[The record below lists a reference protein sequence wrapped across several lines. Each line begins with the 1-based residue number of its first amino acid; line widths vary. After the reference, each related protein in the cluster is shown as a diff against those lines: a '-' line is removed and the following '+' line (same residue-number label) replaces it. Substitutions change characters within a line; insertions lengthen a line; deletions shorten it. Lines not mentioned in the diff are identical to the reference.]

1 MIFFSGDY
9 KAITQSVLKQHK
21 LRMHEGTIPDKVLP
35 RHVCDMCGKS
45 FVSLK
50 FNPSSLKQFE
60 VLLRIKYFFLFRK

>member
-1 MIFFSGDY
+1 MIFFPGDY

-45 FVSLK
+45 FVLSL
-50 FNPSSLKQFE
+50 
-60 VLLRIKYFFLFRK
+60 IHI